1 MYKNIIKRI
10 IDLIFAIVSLV
21 VFSPI
26 FVLACVAI
34 KLDSRGPIFFQQ
46 RRLGK
51 DKKEF
56 KVIKFRS
63 MVVNAPKE
71 RPTRMLRNPDEY
83 VTKVG
88 KVLRITSI
96 DELPQLF
103 NIIVGHMSV
112 VGPRP
117 VIPKEYELINKRVKG
132 DVYSVRPGLTGWAQV
147 NGRDEISI
155 DTKVQLDSDYVENL
169 SFLMDVKCI
178 WRTIPLV
185 FRADDA
191 PSVEAERV
199 GQLEEK
205 I

>member
-1 MYKNIIKRI
+1 MYKNVIKRI
-10 IDLIFAIVSLV
+10 IDLIFAIVSLI

-26 FVLACVAI
+26 FILACIAI
-34 KLDSRGPIFFQQ
+34 KLDSKGPIFFKQS
-46 RRLGK
+46 RLGK

-56 KVIKFRS
+56 KMLKFRS
-63 MVVNAPKE
+63 MVVNAPKAK
-71 RPTRMLRNPDEY
+71 PTRKMKNPDEY
-83 VTKVG
+83 ITKVG
-88 KVLRITSI
+88 KILRITSI

-117 VIPKEYELINKRVKG
+117 VIPKEYDLINKRVKS

-147 NGRDEISI
+147 NGRDEISVV
-155 DTKVQLDSDYVENL
+155 DKVKYDSEYVKNL
-169 SFLMDVKCI
+169 SFLFDVKCI
-178 WRTIPLV
+178 WKTIPLV
-185 FRADDA
+185 FKSDSTSDGER
-191 PSVEAERV
+191 ERV